1 VLGGQARNKKL
12 ASRTRHLRLRRP
24 RFHAAKS
31 KAPFKFGQLHDV
43 AHASAP
49 AAKIAAMRQ
58 SVPLDRCTRLLNH
71 GPTVLV
77 SAESGGRRNVMA
89 AAWSMPLDFTP
100 PKVAVVL
107 DKQTFTRTLIEAS
120 GHFVLAVPPVAHGGP
135 DRPRGQLQR
144 PRHEK
149 FTELL
154 ASAEPGPATGAPL
167 VDGCIAWL
175 ECRHLSEPHIEKT
188 YDLFLGEVVAAW
200 ADDRVFATA
209 AGTSTASTTSLR
221 SLHHI
226 AGGHFFAIGNE
237 VKYTPISE
245 D

>member
-1 VLGGQARNKKL
+1 
-12 ASRTRHLRLRRP
+12 
-24 RFHAAKS
+24 
-31 KAPFKFGQLHDV
+31 
-43 AHASAP
+43 
-49 AAKIAAMRQ
+49 MRQ

-77 SAESGGRRNVMA
+77 SAEHEGRRNVMA

-107 DKQTFTRTLIEAS
+107 DKQTFTRTLVEAS
-120 GHFVLAVPPVAHGGP
+120 GSFVLAVPSVAIAALT
-135 DRPRGQLQR
+135 DRVGSFSGRDA
-144 PRHEK
+144 EK
-149 FTELL
+149 FTDVL

-167 VDGCIAWL
+167 VAGCIAWL
-175 ECRHLSEPHIEKT
+175 ECRHLPEPPIEQA

-200 ADDRVFATA
+200 ADDRVFRD
-209 AGTSTASTTSLR
+209 GRWHFDGVDDSLR

-237 VKYTPISE
+237 VKYTPIQS
-245 D
+245 